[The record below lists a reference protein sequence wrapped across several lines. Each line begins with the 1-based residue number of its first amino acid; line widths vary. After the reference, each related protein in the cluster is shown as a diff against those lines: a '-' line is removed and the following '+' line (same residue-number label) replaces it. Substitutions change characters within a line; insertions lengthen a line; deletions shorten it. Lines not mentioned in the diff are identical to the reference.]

1 MKIGYWIV
9 VMLLVAIAGFAFG
22 YKVSANTGSEPGYF
36 DAVEAAGYGGESGAK
51 IEGLSAEEQE
61 YYKNLMKDEE

>member
-22 YKVSANTGSEPGYF
+22 YKVSASTGSEPGYF
-36 DAVEAAGYGGESGAK
+36 DAVEAAGYGGDGGAK
-51 IEGLSAEEQE
+51 IEGLSAEEQD
-61 YYKNLMKDEE
+61 YYQSLLKEE